1 MDACP
6 SFLRS
11 LSALLVI
18 SFLSSLVLQPLIPS
32 VRAEALSELTASA
45 LELDRLF
52 QAEQN
57 IVKELE
63 KFVQLSE
70 SKLELAK
77 RYLETYREHNPML
90 QPSNPVRD
98 YKLMQRVESLWTEE
112 LYTPDLLETLTS
124 VQRRVEEFTNSETGT
139 RPGTEEA
146 LETLRAMVEVQSVY
160 DLDVTD
166 LAEGRLMGLDTGTK
180 MSVDDLL
187 KLAGVMCASNAVDK
201 CLVWL
206 EGALQVAMARNLT
219 DWVNDIRPSY
229 TDMIKRHDK
238 RLSQGGTPGMQL
250 FPYPVG
256 DGSPR
261 AMQRELEEHIT
272 LADKAAAINKLCRGT
287 ELRDASQLSKLY
299 CKYERPHPYLFM
311 QPLKTEVQNIDPYL
325 CIYHDVLRKSEIDQL
340 IVTARPHMERSM
352 VGIGHD
358 SWTGRVSSSS
368 RLEDT
373 DHPVVM
379 TLNRRIEMATG
390 LDVTNRTGYEQEM
403 LQVCEY
409 GTGGQFSAHHDY
421 LNLADEAILQSF
433 IDNEDD
439 AYITGERI
447 ATIMFY
453 LNPVLRGGRTVF
465 PYLGVSVEPEQGSAV
480 YWDNVLPDGT
490 ADERTLHSGCP
501 VAYGYKWIANK
512 FIRELSQTF
521 RRPCREV

>member
-52 QAEQN
+52 QAEQS

-166 LAEGRLMGLDTGTK
+166 MAEGKLMGLDTGTK
-180 MSVDDLL
+180 MSADDLL

-287 ELRDASQLSKLY
+287 EIR
-299 CKYERPHPYLFM
+299 
-311 QPLKTEVQNIDPYL
+311 
-325 CIYHDVLRKSEIDQL
+325 
-340 IVTARPHMERSM
+340 MERSM
-352 VGIGHD
+352 VGVGHD

-373 DHPVVM
+373 YHPVVM
-379 TLNRRIEMATG
+379 TLNRRIEMVTG

-403 LQVCEY
+403 LQ
-409 GTGGQFSAHHDY
+409 
-421 LNLADEAILQSF
+421 
-433 IDNEDD
+433 
-439 AYITGERI
+439 
-447 ATIMFY
+447 